1 MVCDPKG
8 SVMVEDPG
16 FEDLE
21 GIPIASASGQV
32 VVRATLKQADS
43 VPGPRIE
50 VEMFVGAVH
59 VLLSPYQLHSLLEM
73 MASLSTKGTTVCV
86 LGMYEW
92 SYLHVLAICLLQL
105 LVDNLWGQG

>member
-1 MVCDPKG
+1 
-8 SVMVEDPG
+8 MVEDPG

-43 VPGPRIE
+43 VPGPRRE

-59 VLLSPYQLHSLLEM
+59 VLLSPHQLHSLLQM
-73 MASLSTKGTTVCV
+73 MASLSTKGTTLYACLCV
-86 LGMYEW
+86 LGVYEW
-92 SYLHVLAICLLQL
+92 SCIYWPFACCSYWWPAFGVRDDWA
-105 LVDNLWGQG
+105 